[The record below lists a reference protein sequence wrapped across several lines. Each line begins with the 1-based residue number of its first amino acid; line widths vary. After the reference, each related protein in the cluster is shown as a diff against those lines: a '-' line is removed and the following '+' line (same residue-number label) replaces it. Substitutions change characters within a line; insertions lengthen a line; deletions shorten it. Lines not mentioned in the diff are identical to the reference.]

1 MARTRNIKP
10 GFFTNDKLL
19 ECEPLA
25 RILFAG
31 LWCHADR
38 EGRIE
43 DRPKKF
49 KIEIL
54 PADECNVVA
63 LLDQLERGEFIVR
76 YQVGEVRYIA
86 VPTFGKHQNPHKKEV
101 VSTIPAP
108 GQHRAGTGPGRKKK
122 QAGVPPGDGEPG
134 LLPSSFPS
142 PPSLPP
148 NPRKRGALSAEQSSE
163 FESWYALYPHK
174 IGRGAAERAWA
185 SARALASIEDL
196 KAGVER
202 YVGTKRPDVPWCNPA
217 TWLNAKRWMDAP
229 ADPKPAEPTV
239 SPLEEALKLSRLAKW
254 SGRLGEFKQTGKWQS
269 TWGSEPWT
277 TNSGCFVPVEMR
289 PDFVAAYRSMTAPPI
304 DPPEQRS
311 IQ

>member
-148 NPRKRGALSAEQSSE
+148 NPPQAGGSDASQGSGEEPDRRSPRAKGENPRAVG
-163 FESWYALYPHK
+163 K
-174 IGRGAAERAWA
+174 AAET
-185 SARALASIEDL
+185 RALAEETQAIRDKRRALWSDRL
-196 KAGVER
+196 MQYRAG
-202 YVGTKRPDVPWCNPA
+202 
-217 TWLNAKRWMDAP
+217 
-229 ADPKPAEPTV
+229 
-239 SPLEEALKLSRLAKW
+239 
-254 SGRLGEFKQTGKWQS
+254 GKWQT
-269 TWGSEPWT
+269 TWGAEPW
-277 TNSGCFVPVEMR
+277 SGNLGCLVPLDMRDEFGSARLEVEQPGFLKSAAR
-289 PDFVAAYRSMTAPPI
+289 PAPDDEAALAARYEELTERRTA
-304 DPPEQRS
+304 
-311 IQ
+311 